1 MSKYGIPQL
10 QSRRIWYIMLSKSV
24 SSVAKCCFELT
35 IKESL
40 RDNFEMYSSKML
52 YYSGSI
58 KNLCDLSFSE
68 NTKEITHHL

>member
-1 MSKYGIPQL
+1 
-10 QSRRIWYIMLSKSV
+10 MLSKSV

-58 KNLCDLSFSE
+58 KNLFDLSFSE